1 MKRDDGALPAVQTE
15 RRAGSPPAEQS
26 LDIGLTVEEILELLL
41 EGRTVEEFRGFLG
54 GIDTAVEREPDRF

>member
-15 RRAGSPPAEQS
+15 RWTGSPLTVQ
-26 LDIGLTVEEILELLL
+26 GLGMGLKVEEILALLQ
-41 EGRTVEEFRGFLG
+41 EGRRVEEFRGFLG